1 MLLAQAGNEA
11 GTGRHPAPRGQRS
24 GRPCGAPRCTVT
36 PLECSP
42 LLFAVGLNMVLFTSS
57 VFSCRKCCP
66 PVLMRASL
74 DCTCRSSGSRSPR
87 KGVSAFPA
95 GGGLP
100 VGWRTASAF
109 PVGGGLPVGWRTAS
123 AFPAGGGLPVG
134 WRSFHVGQ
142 SPVRA
147 RDSDAFCA

>member
-95 GGGLP
+95 GGGSSRGVEDCVCLP
-100 VGWRTASAF
+100 RGRGSSRGVEDCICLPRGWGSSRGVEELPCGAEPRQSQ
-109 PVGGGLPVGWRTAS
+109 GL
-123 AFPAGGGLPVG
+123 
-134 WRSFHVGQ
+134 
-142 SPVRA
+142 
-147 RDSDAFCA
+147 